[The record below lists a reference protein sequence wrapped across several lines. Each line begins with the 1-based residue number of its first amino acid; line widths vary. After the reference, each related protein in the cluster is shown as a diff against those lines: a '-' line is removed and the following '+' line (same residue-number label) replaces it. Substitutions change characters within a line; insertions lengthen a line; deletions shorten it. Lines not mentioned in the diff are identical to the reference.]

1 MPRRGAA
8 DDRVVPS
15 FAMPVE
21 MKLLTSVGGSFAA
34 RVMEARLQSEGID
47 VDLRGALDG
56 PYGLTVGDM
65 ARVDVYVR
73 TDQIDDA
80 RMVLLSDEVEA
91 AFDGDA
97 PVAVTAPPRR
107 WPMWVALVLL
117 LAAAIAPV
125 VGYLVQR

>member
-1 MPRRGAA
+1 MHA
-8 DDRVVPS
+8 
-15 FAMPVE
+15 E

-65 ARVDVYVR
+65 ARVDVYVP
-73 TDQIDDA
+73 TDQIEDA
-80 RMVLLSDEVEA
+80 RMVLLSDEVDA
-91 AFDGDA
+91 ALDA
-97 PVAVTAPPRR
+97 DVPVAVTAPPRR
-107 WPMWVALVLL
+107 WPMWTALVLL
-117 LAAAIAPV
+117 VAAAMAPV

>member
-1 MPRRGAA
+1 MT
-8 DDRVVPS
+8 
-15 FAMPVE
+15 
-21 MKLLTSVGGSFAA
+21 LLTSVGGSFAA
-34 RVMEARLQSEGID
+34 RVVAARLQSEGID

-65 ARVDVYVR
+65 ARVDVYVP

-91 AFDGDA
+91 AFDGET
-97 PVAVTAPPRR
+97 PVPVTAPPRR
-107 WPMWVALVLL
+107 WPMWVALLL
-117 LAAAIAPV
+117 LVAAAVAPA